1 MGRMKSK
8 YLWGVCVIVGEME
21 YFDNDP
27 WKVAKKAEGQF
38 MVIRMNCAAPQDQ
51 QLRHVENS
59 YRMGVASLFGLITAK
74 QLSYVIK
81 GCQNHNERGT
91 KDSYYEHSFQYS
103 NGEDYHGKVGSCV

>member
-1 MGRMKSK
+1 M
-8 YLWGVCVIVGEME
+8 IVGEMG
-21 YFDNDP
+21 YFDATRGRSP
-27 WKVAKKAEGQF
+27 RKAESQF

-103 NGEDYHGKVGSCV
+103 NGEDYHGKVGPCV